1 MVEAVAR
8 AKVEGVVQADML
20 PAPPAVGEQEVILTV
35 LAQQDFLVREEE
47 AAVSLK
53 LAMVFVLMSP
63 AAEVGAVLGYLGKG
77 LVVLVELLQRRAL
90 P

>member
-1 MVEAVAR
+1 M
-8 AKVEGVVQADML
+8 EGVVQADML
-20 PAPPAVGEQEVILTV
+20 PAPLVGEAEVILTL

-53 LAMVFVLMSP
+53 LLFVVVFLSP